1 MAVINSEIKLRYICF
16 EIYILYIL
24 LRTFIY
30 LFILFVMFAS
40 VLSNLF
46 VFIFV
51 TLKSISSSS
60 PLWHYFQFYAN
71 IRRLVNL
78 TTTRSAVV
86 PRTIV
91 AFSLF
96 YSASIAA
103 GRSSFVTARYY
114 GNASPLCHSVVSST
128 RSCGR
133 EESESKERRDNGYR
147 VAAVVAAAAATA
159 TALVFPSCV
168 TVVHSSSIA
177 LQVI

>member
-1 MAVINSEIKLRYICF
+1 
-16 EIYILYIL
+16 
-24 LRTFIY
+24 
-30 LFILFVMFAS
+30 MFS
-40 VLSNLF
+40 
-46 VFIFV
+46 
-51 TLKSISSSS
+51 
-60 PLWHYFQFYAN
+60 
-71 IRRLVNL
+71 LVNL
-78 TTTRSAVV
+78 TSMRSPVV

-133 EESESKERRDNGYR
+133 EKSESKERRDGGYR
-147 VAAVVAAAAATA
+147 VAAAAAAA

-177 LQVI
+177 LEVT

>member
-1 MAVINSEIKLRYICF
+1 
-16 EIYILYIL
+16 
-24 LRTFIY
+24 
-30 LFILFVMFAS
+30 MFG
-40 VLSNLF
+40 
-46 VFIFV
+46 
-51 TLKSISSSS
+51 
-60 PLWHYFQFYAN
+60 
-71 IRRLVNL
+71 LVNL
-78 TTTRSAVV
+78 TSMRSPVV

-96 YSASIAA
+96 YSASIA

-133 EESESKERRDNGYR
+133 EKSESKERRDGGYR
-147 VAAVVAAAAATA
+147 VAAAAA

-177 LQVI
+177 LEVT